1 MRVFLFRCAWK
12 KALNLL
18 KKGLLVQGEAME
30 ASKRRRSILDYK
42 IQQLSIGSSEGSGT
56 IPEVLIEPKDN
67 SGSSS
72 SSLSGSNDEEENKAK
87 ENKAD
92 AKVAEKQ
99 AGNEQP
105 TTSIPTPPTTQAQ
118 VTNVSESDLSLK
130 FEQRLSKLEKK
141 VEVMP
146 KRAWTKK
153 DHKQTDEMFYAGFSF
168 LSEFETR
175 WWSIKLQF
183 FWELH
188 FLLGQDPDT
197 ALLLSIHPNA
207 DNAAADALSR
217 LSANVELHSIP
228 MSSIEPEL
236 LNKIKASWVAD
247 VDVKLLIQKLENQTV
262 PNKKFTLKNREL
274 RRKGK
279 LVIGNNDTLR
289 SQLIKVFHN
298 EPLGGHSC
306 IQVSLKKLS
315 SLFYWK
321 GKRPNEWTQWL
332 SVGEYWYNTNFH
344 TSINTTPFEIVYGQ
358 ASTFHIPYVLG
369 TSNVDKVD
377 RTLAAREEA
386 INVLKFH
393 LRRAQDR
400 MKAIVDGHKTDRQYD
415 VGDGLLTVTAL

>member
-1 MRVFLFRCAWK
+1 MV
-12 KALNLL
+12 
-18 KKGLLVQGEAME
+18 
-30 ASKRRRSILDYK
+30 
-42 IQQLSIGSSEGSGT
+42 T
-56 IPEVLIEPKDN
+56 
-67 SGSSS
+67 
-72 SSLSGSNDEEENKAK
+72 
-87 ENKAD
+87 
-92 AKVAEKQ
+92 EK
-99 AGNEQP
+99 
-105 TTSIPTPPTTQAQ
+105 TTSIPTLPTIKAQ
-118 VTNVSESDLSLK
+118 VTNVSESDLSSK

-153 DHKQTDEMFYAGFSF
+153 DQKQTNEMGIMRTKTELTLEYTQQGAGNEVLFYAGFSF

-183 FWELH
+183 FW
-188 FLLGQDPDT
+188 DRP
-197 ALLLSIHPNA
+197 ALLLSIHPDA
-207 DNAAADALSR
+207 DAADALSR
-217 LSANVELHSIP
+217 LSANVELHSIL

-262 PNKKFTLKNREL
+262 PNKKFTLKNGEL

-306 IQVSLKKLS
+306 ILVSLKKAVLTILLEGYVQGSKDVCQIPEQVSKDISMDFINGLPRSQGNTVILVIVDKLS
-315 SLFYWK
+315 KYAHFVPLSHPYTT
-321 GKRPNEWTQWL
+321 TQVAHAFL
-332 SVGEYWYNTNFH
+332 DN
-344 TSINTTPFEIVYGQ
+344 VYKLHGLPQ
-358 ASTFHIPYVLG
+358 TIASTFHIPYVLG

-415 VGDGLLTVTAL
+415 VGDGLL